1 MEEPNTLLTIVGL
14 VIIISIVAMLIM
26 KKISPVVGMILI
38 PVIGALV
45 IGHGFGDIRKYVES
59 GIDQVFNVAI
69 MFIFAIIYFG
79 IISDSGLFRPFVR
92 GMIKLTR
99 GNIIIVAIVTTIIGT
114 FAQLDGAGATTF
126 LLAIPALLPLYRALK
141 MSPYLLVL
149 LLALSAAIIN
159 MVPWG
164 GPMARTASVLK
175 VDNINDLWYQV
186 IPIQLVG
193 IVLAILF
200 SIYLGIREKRRIAK
214 AFPNED
220 VVKINM
226 DEIIANYEK
235 DQEENSTIKGEATK
249 HTYILWL
256 NLILTVI
263 VVAMMLL
270 DIVPPEF
277 AFMLGV
283 AIALPLNFRDVDEQM
298 ERIRAHAPNAL
309 MMAAVILAAGVF
321 LGILNETGML
331 ESIAL
336 SLIAVLPTVVGP
348 YLHIIIG
355 VLGVPLDLLTSTDA
369 YYFAILPIVESTAS
383 QFGVPSQ
390 STAFSLMIGN
400 VIGTFVSPFAP
411 AVWLAVGLAE
421 INMGRYIK
429 YAFFWVWGFSILML
443 FIAILMGIVTI

>member
-1 MEEPNTLLTIVGL
+1 MEEANTMLTIVGL
-14 VIIISIVAMLIM
+14 IIIISIVTMLIF
-26 KKISPVVGMILI
+26 KKVSPVVGMTII
-38 PVIGALV
+38 PIIGALV
-45 IGHGFGDIRKYVES
+45 LGHGFGDIRKYVDS
-59 GIDQVFNVAI
+59 GFDQIFNVAV

-79 IISDSGLFRPFVR
+79 IISDSGLFRPLVK

-126 LLAIPALLPLYRALK
+126 LLAIPALLPLYRTLK

-175 VDNINDLWYQV
+175 VDNINQLWYNI
-186 IPIQLVG
+186 IPIQLIG

-200 SIYLGIREKRRIAK
+200 AIYLGLREKKRIARE
-214 AFPNED
+214 FPDEETIKVDMN
-220 VVKINM
+220 
-226 DEIIANYEK
+226 EIIENYQK
-235 DQEENSTIKGEATK
+235 VQEENASIKGEAKK

-256 NLILTVI
+256 NLILTI
-263 VVAMMLL
+263 IIVAMMLL
-270 DIVPPEF
+270 DIVPPEL
-277 AFMLGV
+277 AFMIGV
-283 AIALPLNFRDVDEQM
+283 GIALPLNFRDVDEQM
-298 ERIRAHAPNAL
+298 DRLRAHAPNAL

-336 SLIAVLPTVVGP
+336 SLIDIIPTAVGP

-355 VLGVPLDLLTSTDA
+355 MLGVPLDLLTSTDA
-369 YYFAILPIVESTAS
+369 YYFAVLPIVESTAS
-383 QFGVPSQ
+383 QFGVPSL
-390 STAFSLMIGN
+390 STAYSLMIGN
-400 VIGTFVSPFAP
+400 IIGTFVSPFSP
-411 AVWLAVGLAE
+411 ALWLAVGLAE
-421 INMGRYIK
+421 INMGKYIK
-429 YAFFWVWGFSILML
+429 YAFFWIWGFSIVML
-443 FIAILMGIVTI
+443 FIAILLGIVTI